1 MGVHMPDLRSDSTI
15 EATPVGGRDE
25 GVAGGPSLVLRPR
38 LVVRLAGPFLIVV
51 GVVGAIA
58 GFPVALVLSFI
69 GLLGSV
75 AWVPSVTVD
84 DREIRFRGV
93 FGTDTILLT
102 GIDEVRLR
110 RVPFGPK
117 RPGGHNLRF
126 GRFCTTPMRLRV
138 MEKDITLA
146 QITVVYWEGWADLVR
161 YLLSIPTIGS
171 EGRTR
176 GRLDRYG

>member
-1 MGVHMPDLRSDSTI
+1 MVTYMPDVRSDSTI
-15 EATPVGGRDE
+15 EAAPIGGRDE
-25 GVAGGPSLVLRPR
+25 GVADGPALVLRPR
-38 LVVRLAGPFLIVV
+38 LAFRLAGPILIVV
-51 GVVGAIA
+51 GIVGAI
-58 GFPVALVLSFI
+58 GGLPIALVLSFI
-69 GLLGSV
+69 GLVGLV
-75 AWVPSVTVD
+75 AWIPSVSVD

-110 RVPFGPK
+110 RVPFGPN
-117 RPGGHNLRF
+117 RPGGRNLRI
-126 GRFCTTPMRLRV
+126 GRFCSTPMRLRV

-146 QITVVYWEGWADLVR
+146 QITAVYWDGWANLVR
-161 YLLSIPTIGS
+161 YLLSIHSIGS

>member
-1 MGVHMPDLRSDSTI
+1 MPDVRSDSTI
-15 EATPVGGRDE
+15 AAAPIGGRDE
-25 GVAGGPSLVLRPR
+25 GVADGPSLVLRPR
-38 LVVRLAGPFLIVV
+38 LVFRLAGPILIVV
-51 GVVGAIA
+51 GLVGAAA
-58 GFPVALVLSFI
+58 GFPVALVLALI
-69 GLLGSV
+69 GLVGLA
-75 AWVPSVTVD
+75 AWIPSVSVD

-93 FGTDTILLT
+93 FGTDTIPLT

-117 RPGGHNLRF
+117 RPGGRNLRI
-126 GRFCTTPMRLRV
+126 GRFCSTPMRLRV

-146 QITVVYWEGWADLVR
+146 QITAVYWDGWANLVR
-161 YLLSIPTIGS
+161 YLLSIPSIGS

>member
-1 MGVHMPDLRSDSTI
+1 MGVHMPDLRSDSAI

-38 LVVRLAGPFLIVV
+38 LVLRLAGPFLIVV
-51 GVVGAIA
+51 GIVGAIA
-58 GFPVALVLSFI
+58 GLPVALVLSFI
-69 GLLGSV
+69 GLLGLV

-84 DREIRFRGV
+84 DHEIRFRGV
-93 FGTDTILLT
+93 FGTDTIPLT

-117 RPGGHNLRF
+117 RPGGRGLRL

-146 QITVVYWEGWADLVR
+146 QITVVYWEGWASLVR
-161 YLLSIPTIGS
+161 YLLAIPSIGS